1 MPTED
6 IVDIRYLFRFRDLI
20 ASTIDAH
27 QTVIQEH
34 GRCWW
39 GWWKRPTEG
48 NRDDVWKPLAASAME
63 TAPVP
68 VGLFDSG
75 SGRVYVA
82 RVSRVILPRTDPQAL
97 VTVPA
102 DEGKLVP
109 EYYRSS
115 PFSRAWMQFV
125 EVSKPIEFF
134 GKYSFEEAPPIPDY
148 RKEVL
153 NRFRDKVIKTDQEL
167 RGMDTT
173 IWRVRPRREMTDRDE
188 EIILSTRLL
197 SDPIA
202 SESRDLQ
209 APTILHITDPH
220 FAVGTHR
227 EKHVWALESETGR
240 GRPTMVEAIQQAV
253 RDKKIGLVVI
263 TGDFTFT
270 GLPEEFGEAAAAINR
285 LLGLLDLDNDRLV
298 VIPGNHDIRWTKA
311 DAYDQDAKVTE
322 APSTAKV
329 NYEEFYRHLYGH
341 EANPTLSMG
350 RRYTLPSGLVL
361 ELCAL
366 NSSSLE
372 TGPKF
377 LAGMGRVEEAA
388 FNKVAGEFRWAK
400 PNLTFRLLALH
411 HHLVLVENIEAEE
424 GYYRGYGLAVDA
436 PRVLRMAA
444 RNGVHLVLH
453 GHKHRAF
460 VWSSSVYELPEHT
473 QPKWQL
479 GDVAVIGGGSC
490 GSIETEANNNYFNLL
505 EFRGTRLLLDMYRA
519 SNAGG
524 FDLMAQWES
533 SLSIDHGSE
542 RLRMADWQRRPTE
555 PTK

>member
-1 MPTED
+1 MPTAD
-6 IVDIRYLFRFRDLI
+6 VVDIRYLFRFRDLI
-20 ASTIDAH
+20 ANTIDAH
-27 QTVIQEH
+27 RTVIQEH
-34 GRCWW
+34 GNCWW

-48 NRDDVWKPLAASAME
+48 SRDDVWKPLAATATV

-75 SGRVYVA
+75 SGTVYIA
-82 RVSRVILPRTDPQAL
+82 HVSRVIPPSTDPQAQ
-97 VTVPA
+97 VAVPA
-102 DEGKLVP
+102 GEGMLVP

-125 EVSKPIEFF
+125 AMSEPIEFF
-134 GKYSFEEAPPIPDY
+134 EKYSFEEAPAVPDY
-148 RKEVL
+148 NADVL
-153 NRFRDKVIKTDQEL
+153 SRFRDKVIKTGQEL

-173 IWRVRPRREMTDRDE
+173 IWRVRPRRQTDLDE

-197 SDPIA
+197 SHPIA

-209 APTILHITDPH
+209 ASTILHITDPH
-220 FAVGTHR
+220 FALGTHR
-227 EKHVWALESETGR
+227 DKHVWALESETGR

-253 RDKKIGLVVI
+253 SDRKIGLVVI
-263 TGDFTFT
+263 TGDFTFM
-270 GLPEEFGEAAAAINR
+270 GLPEEFIEAAAAINR
-285 LLGLLDLDNDRLV
+285 LLGLLNLDKDRLV

-322 APSTAKV
+322 APSAAKA
-329 NYEEFYRHLYGH
+329 NYEAFYRQMYGH

-361 ELCAL
+361 EICAL

-388 FNKVAGEFRWAK
+388 FNKVAGEFQWAK

-411 HHLVLVENIEAEE
+411 HHLVLVENKEAEE
-424 GYYRGYGLAVDA
+424 DYYRGYGLAIDA

-473 QPKWQL
+473 QTKWQL
-479 GDVAVIGGGSC
+479 GDVAVVGGGSS

-533 SLSIDHGSE
+533 PLSVDDASE
-542 RLRMADWQRRPTE
+542 RLRMADWQRRPAEQTS
-555 PTK
+555 